1 MTLHKT
7 PAPFQGA
14 GVLSFLFLFQPTFFG
29 AAGDDVADGGDG
41 VDVEHAR
48 RAVAHD
54 GADGFAHLWLVAVDA
69 AVGAE
74 GFCFHKR
81 AAVGTGLGLNIA
93 RSILDGYGM
102 DYGAESTVGKGST
115 FWFEMEEAP
124 AEKQ

>member
-1 MTLHKT
+1 MTFFDKLT

-14 GVLSFLFLFQPTFFG
+14 GVLSFLFLFQSTFFG
-29 AAGDDVADGGDG
+29 AAGDDVTDGGDG

-81 AAVGTGLGLNIA
+81 AVVAALCGVA
-93 RSILDGYGM
+93 R
-102 DYGAESTVGKGST
+102 
-115 FWFEMEEAP
+115 
-124 AEKQ
+124 

>member
-1 MTLHKT
+1 M
-7 PAPFQGA
+7 
-14 GVLSFLFLFQPTFFG
+14 
-29 AAGDDVADGGDG
+29 ADGGDG

-81 AAVGTGLGLNIA
+81 AVVAALCGVA
-93 RSILDGYGM
+93 R
-102 DYGAESTVGKGST
+102 
-115 FWFEMEEAP
+115 
-124 AEKQ
+124 